1 MGELSSKI
9 EQAREHVS
17 VHWDEARE
25 ARVRAAIDAQPRRRP
40 IAPLVAAACVLV
52 ALGGAWLRRRA
63 TAPSHD
69 SPSSVAPIVLADG
82 TRAQLIDPR
91 GELQVVRATD
101 REVVLR
107 LQRGRARFSVAHRES
122 RVFRV
127 EVGSLAVQVLGTTFD
142 VERIDDG
149 RARVR
154 VSEGRVRVL
163 WPEHHR
169 DVAAGE
175 SGEFPQSNVAAD
187 TAPIAPVAEP
197 RAADTSDASTPSTV
211 VVSARSNVAV
221 SSARARENNAWR
233 ALAES
238 GRYDDAWRAIEPVS
252 ARSIDTV
259 NDLLLAS
266 DVARLSGHPEQATR
280 FLQEILRTHASD
292 PRAAM
297 AAFTLGRVLID
308 ELGRPREAAESFAR
322 VASLDHAG
330 TFGEDALARQV
341 EAWSRAGDSARAR
354 EAAAEYVRLFPE
366 GRSLRRVRRWG
377 ALE

>member
-1 MGELSSKI
+1 MGELSSEI
-9 EQAREHVS
+9 EEAREHVRVS
-17 VHWDEARE
+17 WDEARQ
-25 ARVRAAIDAQPRRRP
+25 ARVRAEIDGRVRRRSL
-40 IAPLVAAACVLV
+40 APVAIAACVVLAV
-52 ALGGAWLRRRA
+52 GGLWLRAR
-63 TAPSHD
+63 T
-69 SPSSVAPIVLADG
+69 SVAPSAAHAVAPLVLADG
-82 TRAQLIDPR
+82 SRAQVLDPR

-107 LQRGRARFSVAHRES
+107 LQRGRARFSVTHRDA

-142 VERIDDG
+142 VERLDDG
-149 RARVR
+149 RARVL

-169 DVAAGE
+169 DVSAGE

-187 TAPIAPVAEP
+187 TTAIEPVAEP
-197 RAADTSDASTPSTV
+197 RVEPVADAQVAPSAVARSVATV
-211 VVSARSNVAV
+211 VRPRVEPNT
-221 SSARARENNAWR
+221 WR

-266 DVARLSGHPEQATR
+266 DVARLSGHGEQATGY
-280 FLQEILRTHASD
+280 LREVLRSHAED

-308 ELGRPREAAESFAR
+308 ELGRPREAAEAFAR
-322 VASLDHAG
+322 VATLDRSQ
-330 TFGEDALARQV
+330 TFAEDALARQV
-341 EAWSRAGDSARAR
+341 EAWSRAGDAERARAAG
-354 EAAAEYVRLFPE
+354 EEYLRRFPD
-366 GRSLRRVRRWG
+366 GRSTRRVRRWS
-377 ALE
+377 AIE

>member
-9 EQAREHVS
+9 ENARDHIAVP
-17 VHWDEARE
+17 WDAERE
-25 ARVRAAIDAQPRRRP
+25 ANVRAAIDARSRR
-40 IAPLVAAACVLV
+40 ISAAPLVAAAC
-52 ALGGAWLRRRA
+52 ALIAAGGVWLGRRTTTRNHEPP
-63 TAPSHD
+63 TA
-69 SPSSVAPIVLADG
+69 VAPIVLADG

-91 GELQVVRATD
+91 GELQVVRASD

-107 LQRGRARFSVAHRES
+107 LQRGSARFSVAHRDA

-127 EVGSLAVQVLGTTFD
+127 EVGSLAVQVLGTTFE
-142 VERIDDG
+142 VERMDDG

-169 DVAAGE
+169 DVSAGE
-175 SGEFPQSNVAAD
+175 SGEFPQSNLAAD
-187 TAPIAPVAEP
+187 TAPIEAVAEP
-197 RAADTSDASTPSTV
+197 RGIASSDASTQHATV
-211 VVSARSNVAV
+211 TAA
-221 SSARARENNAWR
+221 ARASAPVVRGRESNAWR
-233 ALAES
+233 GLAES
-238 GRYDDAWRAIEPVS
+238 GRYDDAWRAIEAVS

-266 DVARLSGHPEQATR
+266 DVARLSGHPEQATVY
-280 FLQEILRTHASD
+280 LQEILRAHASD

-322 VASLDHAG
+322 VAALDDAG

-354 EAAAEYVRLFPE
+354 ASAEEYARQFPD
-366 GRSLRRVRRWG
+366 GRALRRVRRWG
-377 ALE
+377 SLE

>member
-9 EQAREHVS
+9 ERAREHVS
-17 VHWDEARE
+17 VQWDSERE
-25 ARVRAAIDAQPRRRP
+25 ARVRAAIDAQSRRRP
-40 IAPLVAAACVLV
+40 IGPLVAAACVLV
-52 ALGGAWLRRRA
+52 ALGGLWLRHRA
-63 TAPSHD
+63 Q
-69 SPSSVAPIVLADG
+69 SPARESATTVTPIVLADG
-82 TRAQLIDPR
+82 TRAHLLDPR

-107 LQRGRARFSVAHRES
+107 LQRGRARFTVARRDS

-149 RARVR
+149 HARVR

-175 SGEFPQSNVAAD
+175 AGEFPQSDVAAD

-197 RAADTSDASTPSTV
+197 RAIEASDASTQAT
-211 VVSARSNVAV
+211 AVA
-221 SSARARENNAWR
+221 SARATVAAASSRPREGNAWR

-238 GRYDDAWRAIEPVS
+238 GRYDDAWRALEPVS

-266 DVARLSGHPEQATR
+266 DVARLSGHPEQASGC
-280 FLQEILRTHASD
+280 LREVLRAHEED

-308 ELGRPREAAESFAR
+308 ELGRPREAAEAFAR
-322 VASLDHAG
+322 VATLDRSQ
-330 TFGEDALARQV
+330 TFAEDALARQV

-354 EAAAEYVRLFPE
+354 AAGEEYLRRFPD
-366 GRSLRRVRRWG
+366 GRSTRRVRRWS
-377 ALE
+377 AIE